1 MTVTVVGEAIV
12 DLVPGESAGAFVA
25 YPGGS
30 PYNVAVGLARLGCP
44 TALLARLSDTAFGRI
59 LHAHAAAEGVDL
71 TCAPLSAEPT
81 TLAVVSVDEQGRAD
95 YDFYVTGT
103 SDWHWSQAELVLPPG
118 TQVLHL
124 GSLASWTPPGDALIH
139 DLAARARAEE
149 VLVSYDPNLRPRLQ
163 GDRAIAIGAVE
174 RSVAVA
180 HVVKASA
187 DDLAWLHPG
196 QAPAHIAG
204 RWLDLGAELVV
215 VTDGPE
221 GAIAYRSAHSPLPCA
236 ARETTVVDTVGAGD
250 AFTAGLLDALVRRD
264 LHRPGRLGADLAPVL
279 EDAVLVSSL
288 TCERPG
294 ADPPRRTT
302 ERSADG
308 LMERDL

>member
-12 DLVPGESAGAFVA
+12 DLVPGEGPGAFVA
-25 YPGGS
+25 HPGGS
-30 PYNVAVGLARLGCP
+30 PYNVAIGLARLGCP
-44 TALLARLSDTAFGRI
+44 TALLARLSDTAFGR
-59 LHAHAAAEGVDL
+59 LLRDNAAAEGVDL
-71 TCAPLSAEPT
+71 TRAPLSAEPT
-81 TLAVVSVDEQGRAD
+81 TLAVVSLDEQGRAD

-163 GDRAIAIGAVE
+163 GDRAVAVSSVE

-196 QAPAHIAG
+196 EDRAHLAG

-215 VTDGPE
+215 VTDGAD
-221 GAIAYRSAHSPLPCA
+221 GAIAYRAGHPPLACA
-236 ARETTVVDTVGAGD
+236 ARPTAVVDTVGAGD

-279 EDAVLVSSL
+279 ADAVLVSSL
-288 TCERPG
+288 TCERAG
-294 ADPPRRTT
+294 ADPPRRTSA
-302 ERSADG
+302 RSAQA
-308 LMERDL
+308 LSERDL